1 MNFNSP
7 QLELSEQKREDE
19 DGQEGRGVLP
29 CRRKGTPHP
38 PPSPGSSTHTNICP
52 ESKYGRKQIKC
63 KLESDKNIGVSV
75 TRGTKILYTRKMGK
89 KCLKKKCPR
98 PVSLTSITA
107 PEMEGDIHFL
117 PPGMGFLRSSTEGTA
132 HGLGTVAVTWS
143 CWLQRYTRVPA
154 AVPKDRGMHPLSW
167 KGQMGLGRPYSCSTH
182 TLLWKKRFLHFLSK
196 KYFVTKLRFMF

>member
-1 MNFNSP
+1 MKVG
-7 QLELSEQKREDE
+7 KREGE
-19 DGQEGRGVLP
+19 FCPVGGKALLI
-29 CRRKGTPHP
+29 PH
-38 PPSPGSSTHTNICP
+38 PSPGSSTHTNICP

-89 KCLKKKCPR
+89 KCLKKKKCPR

-107 PEMEGDIHFL
+107 PEMEGDIHSP
-117 PPGMGFLRSSTEGTA
+117 PPGMGFLGSSTEATA
-132 HGLGTVAVTWS
+132 HGLGTGAVTWS

-167 KGQMGLGRPYSCSTH
+167 KGQMGLGRHLLLQHTH
-182 TLLWKKRFLHFLSK
+182 TSLEKKVFALPFK
-196 KYFVTKLRFMF
+196 KIFCNQVEIYVLTNK